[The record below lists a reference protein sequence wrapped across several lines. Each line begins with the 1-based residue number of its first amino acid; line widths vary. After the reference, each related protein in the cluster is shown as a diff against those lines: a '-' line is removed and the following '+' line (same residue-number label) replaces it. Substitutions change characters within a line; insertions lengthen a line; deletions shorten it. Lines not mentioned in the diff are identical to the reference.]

1 MMKQPRKINL
11 FDCGLIVVILLSL
24 MGFSL
29 ARASKAGVDQM
40 IEGISKVAIDVYI
53 TGLKTRDLD
62 LFKEGEKASI
72 TVRNVPLQPP
82 MTITKVTHNPKQVAF
97 LSPDGKK
104 AIAFPDPANAIAHDF
119 LVTVVDDA
127 ERTKDGFVVR
137 GQKIKVGNPI
147 ELEGFKYRAQGV
159 VVDVRAQP

>member
-1 MMKQPRKINL
+1 MKQPRKINF
-11 FDCGLIVVILLSL
+11 FDYGLIVVILLAL
-24 MGFSL
+24 VGFGL
-29 ARASKAGVDQM
+29 ARSGLAGVNQA
-40 IEGISKVAIDVYI
+40 IEGVSKVAIDVYI

-62 LFKEGEKASI
+62 LFKVGEKASI
-72 TVRNVPLQPP
+72 TVRNVPLQPA
-82 MTITKVTHNPKQVAF
+82 MTITQVTHNPKQVAF

-104 AIAFPDPANAIAHDF
+104 AIAYPDPSNAIAHDF
-119 LVTVVDDA
+119 LVTVVDEA

>member
-1 MMKQPRKINL
+1 MMKQTRQINF
-11 FDCGLIVVILLSL
+11 FDYGLLVVILLAGI
-24 MGFSL
+24 GFGL
-29 ARASKAGVDQM
+29 ARSGLAGVNQA
-40 IEGISKVAIDVYI
+40 IEGVSKVAIDVYI

-62 LFKEGEKASI
+62 LFKVGEKASI

-82 MTITKVTHNPKQVAF
+82 MTIVQVTHNPKQVAF
-97 LSPDGKK
+97 LSTDGKK
-104 AIAFPDPANAIAHDF
+104 AVAYPDPANAIAHDF
-119 LVTVVDDA
+119 LVTVVDEA

>member
-11 FDCGLIVVILLSL
+11 FDFGLLVVILLSL
-24 MGFSL
+24 IGFGL
-29 ARASKAGVDQM
+29 ARAGRAGVDQA
-40 IEGISKVAIDVYI
+40 IEGVSKVAIDVYI
-53 TGLKTRDLD
+53 TGLKTRDVD
-62 LFKEGEKASI
+62 LFKVGEKASI

-97 LSPDGKK
+97 LATDGKK
-104 AIAFPDPANAIAHDF
+104 AVAYPDPANAIAHDF

-159 VVDVRAQP
+159 VVDVRTQP

>member
-1 MMKQPRKINL
+1 MKQQRKINV
-11 FDCGLIVVILLSL
+11 FDFGVLVLIILSVI
-24 MGFSL
+24 GFGL
-29 ARASKAGVDQM
+29 ARAGKAGVNKV
-40 IEGISKVAIDVYI
+40 IEGVAPIAIDIYI

-62 LFKEGEKASI
+62 LFKLGDYAAI

-82 MTITKVTHNPKQVAF
+82 MKIVKASHAPKQVSF

-104 AIAFPDPANAIAHDF
+104 VLAFPDPANPMANDF
-119 LVTVVDDA
+119 LVTVADQG

-159 VVDVRAQP
+159 VVDLRSEP

>member
-1 MMKQPRKINL
+1 MMKQTRQINL
-11 FDCGLIVVILLSL
+11 FDYGLLVVILLAAV
-24 MGFSL
+24 GFGL
-29 ARASKAGVDQM
+29 ARSGLAGVNQS
-40 IEGISKVAIDVYI
+40 IEGVSKVAIDVYI
-53 TGLKTRDLD
+53 TGLKAPDLD
-62 LFKEGEKASI
+62 RFKVGEKASI

-82 MTITKVTHNPKQVAF
+82 MTIVQVTHNPKQVAF

-104 AIAFPDPANAIAHDF
+104 AVAFPDPSNAIAHDF
-119 LVTVVDDA
+119 LVTVEDEA

>member
-1 MMKQPRKINL
+1 MKQPRQINL
-11 FDCGLIVVILLSL
+11 FDYGLLVVTLLAL
-24 MGFSL
+24 IGFGL
-29 ARASKAGVDQM
+29 ARSGRAGVDQA
-40 IEGISKVAIDVYI
+40 IEGVSKVAIDVYI
-53 TGLKTRDLD
+53 TGLKTRDLN
-62 LFKEGEKASI
+62 LFKVGEKASI

-82 MTITKVTHNPKQVAF
+82 MTIVQVTQNPKQVAF
-97 LSPDGKK
+97 LSADGKK
-104 AIAFPDPANAIAHDF
+104 AVAYPDPSNAIAHDF

-159 VVDVRAQP
+159 VVDVHVQP

>member
-1 MMKQPRKINL
+1 MKQTRKINP
-11 FDCGLIVVILLSL
+11 FDYGLLVVILLAL
-24 MGFSL
+24 VGFGL
-29 ARASKAGVDQM
+29 ARSGRAGVDQA
-40 IEGISKVAIDVYI
+40 IEGVSKVAIDVYI

-62 LFKEGEKASI
+62 LFKVGEKASI

-82 MTITKVTHNPKQVAF
+82 MTIEKVTHSPKQVAF
-97 LSPDGKK
+97 LSADGKK
-104 AIAFPDPANAIAHDF
+104 AIAYPDPSNAIAHDF

>member
-1 MMKQPRKINL
+1 MMKQPRQINL
-11 FDCGLIVVILLSL
+11 FDYGLIVVTLLAL
-24 MGFSL
+24 IGFGL
-29 ARASKAGVDQM
+29 ARSGRAGVDQA
-40 IEGISKVAIDVYI
+40 IEGVSKVAIDVYI
-53 TGLKTRDLD
+53 TGLKTRDLN
-62 LFKEGEKASI
+62 LFKVGEKASI

-82 MTITKVTHNPKQVAF
+82 MTIVQVTQNPKQVAF
-97 LSPDGKK
+97 LSADGKK
-104 AIAFPDPANAIAHDF
+104 AVAYPDPSNAIAHDF

>member
-1 MMKQPRKINL
+1 MKQPRKINF
-11 FDCGLIVVILLSL
+11 FDYGLIVVILLAL
-24 MGFSL
+24 IGFGL
-29 ARASKAGVDQM
+29 ARSGLAGVNQA
-40 IEGISKVAIDVYI
+40 IEGVSKVAIDVYI

-62 LFKEGEKASI
+62 LFKVGEKASI
-72 TVRNVPLQPP
+72 TVRNVPLQPA
-82 MTITKVTHNPKQVAF
+82 MTITQVTHNPKQVAF

-104 AIAFPDPANAIAHDF
+104 AIAYPDPANAIAHDF
-119 LVTVVDDA
+119 LVTVVDEA